1 MGVSAL
7 GAGRWDDARAAFEA
21 ALAEEE
27 TPKALDGLGEALWWL
42 GEPRA
47 SIEYRERAYVAF
59 RRTDDKVNAAWAA
72 IALCVTYAANFGNGA
87 AAGGWF
93 ARAERVIGDADPGPL
108 RGWLWLM
115 RGWLTAEHE
124 PAREL
129 IERALDLGRETGDI
143 DLELA
148 ALADLGDR
156 LVAAGK
162 VEEGLGM
169 IDEAMTGT
177 LAGECRRFDTVAWAS
192 CQMLG
197 ACEVAGDLERAM
209 QWLRV
214 IDDFTDRYGCPFV
227 YATCR
232 AHYGSL
238 LVEKGHW
245 DQAEQEL
252 SAALRMAGRAGPVP
266 HAQALAQLAEL
277 RLRQGRLEEAEALLS
292 GFDHE
297 QTATLATA
305 RVRLARGEPAV
316 AVALLERRLDQV
328 GLFAD
333 EAATLAML
341 VEAHIAASDPEGA
354 AVAAARLKTLAATHG
369 RGYVTALASDATGQV
384 AMARGRPDEAV
395 AELERAL
402 DLFSRL
408 DLPLQAA
415 RVRLNVARAR
425 AAEGRLEIAVAEARS
440 GLKVFDNLG
449 AAIDGD
455 AAAELLRSLGAT
467 GRIGP
472 RGTGV
477 LSRREREVLQLVGL
491 GLSNP
496 EIAQRL
502 FISRKTVAHH
512 VSSVLAKLGLR
523 NRAEAVAHAA
533 RQRS

>member
-1 MGVSAL
+1 
-7 GAGRWDDARAAFEA
+7 
-21 ALAEEE
+21 
-27 TPKALDGLGEALWWL
+27 
-42 GEPRA
+42 
-47 SIEYRERAYVAF
+47 
-59 RRTDDKVNAAWAA
+59 
-72 IALCVTYAANFGNGA
+72 
-87 AAGGWF
+87 
-93 ARAERVIGDADPGPL
+93 
-108 RGWLWLM
+108 
-115 RGWLTAEHE
+115 
-124 PAREL
+124 
-129 IERALDLGRETGDI
+129 
-143 DLELA
+143 
-148 ALADLGDR
+148 
-156 LVAAGK
+156 
-162 VEEGLGM
+162 
-169 IDEAMTGT
+169 
-177 LAGECRRFDTVAWAS
+177 
-192 CQMLG
+192 
-197 ACEVAGDLERAM
+197 
-209 QWLRV
+209 
-214 IDDFTDRYGCPFV
+214 
-227 YATCR
+227 
-232 AHYGSL
+232 
-238 LVEKGHW
+238 
-245 DQAEQEL
+245 
-252 SAALRMAGRAGPVP
+252 
-266 HAQALAQLAEL
+266 
-277 RLRQGRLEEAEALLS
+277 
-292 GFDHE
+292 
-297 QTATLATA
+297 
-305 RVRLARGEPAV
+305 
-316 AVALLERRLDQV
+316 
-328 GLFAD
+328 
-333 EAATLAML
+333 ML